1 MSVIRFYPD
10 NSKDPKIFPAKPFG
24 FGSERLDSGFPLLL
38 STNDA
43 SPHQFHLSMPVKPPV
58 SNLTMYA
65 IIRAKKHKSSRKCF
79 NKSLIFN
86 NLQALPVE
94 NRVCRLWIKLWKI
107 EQVFTMHKLT
117 FLQQISTG
125 RSPVEKKNNSS
136 KNIFFTNISQLI
148 Q

>member
-65 IIRAKKHKSSRKCF
+65 IILAKKLKSSRKYL

-86 NLQALPVE
+86 NLQAVPVE
-94 NRVCRLWIKLWKI
+94 IWGTGLWIKLWKI
-107 EQVFTMHKLT
+107 EQVFIVHKLT
-117 FLQQISTG
+117 TF
-125 RSPVEKKNNSS
+125 
-136 KNIFFTNISQLI
+136 
-148 Q
+148 